1 MKKNYRVL
9 ASFKDFEYAFDAIK
23 DIRSERVMGVSID
36 DVTLNSPIEHPEI
49 DEVLGHRP
57 VYIARFAF
65 FGALFGLVFGF
76 IFLASAQAGFL
87 VQPVGGKPVIPL
99 VSNTVLIYEMFIFF
113 AVWSIF
119 FGFMIMSGLFKNSM
133 SILFRRKRKL
143 YIESVSVDEVAV
155 IVETDELL
163 IGYLKELFE
172 EHHAVTVK
180 WEKIT

>member
-1 MKKNYRVL
+1 MKKNHRML
-9 ASFKDFEYAFDAIK
+9 ASFKDFDYAFDAIK
-23 DIRSERVMGVSID
+23 DIRSERVAGVSID

-49 DEVLGHRP
+49 DEVLGNRP

-65 FGALFGLVFGF
+65 FGAVFGMVFGF

-99 VSNTVLIYEMFIFF
+99 ISNIVLIYEMFIFF

-119 FGFMIMSGLFKNSM
+119 FGFMLMSGLFKNSM
-133 SILFRRKRKL
+133 LVLFNRNKEL
-143 YIESVSVDEVAV
+143 YNEASSVDEVVV

-163 IGYLKELFE
+163 LSHLKALFE
-172 EHHAVTVK
+172 EHSAVDVK
-180 WEKIT
+180 WEKIA